1 MDMKNLV
8 RQACSLA
15 VVGAFMAAASP
26 AWTGPLDGQKVRI
39 ATWGGPWLEYHQQ
52 AIQPKLEA
60 LGATVEYVNASPQ
73 DNLAKL
79 IAAWGRGEAPFDTM
93 EVLDAQWHLMRQ
105 GDFIQKLDLDIIE
118 NKKFLAREDWNEW
131 RTGSWLTQEGICY
144 IKDYFEKEGIPIPD
158 TYNDLRHPKLANRI
172 IIPDISSGAGLAAFG
187 GMSFA
192 AGGDAKNIQ
201 PGLDLVK
208 SIDVLKFWKR
218 GAEVGVLFNTGDA
231 QVGLVSAG
239 WCSIFK
245 KGGSNTAFVHPKI
258 NADQR
263 GVSKKGWLVV
273 IKGTKVPE
281 AANHY
286 INAYLGHDFQNL
298 YAHESGLTPVNVPV
312 LEKLGSDDPVV
323 ASMKL
328 LKAEDVAK
336 MLVIDYSEAD
346 ISDWSERWTRSV
358 QR

>member
-1 MDMKNLV
+1 MRMTDLV
-8 RQACSLA
+8 RHATVLA
-15 VVGAFMAAASP
+15 TAGVFAAVAGTAS
-26 AWTGPLDGQKVRI
+26 AGPLDGQKITI
-39 ATWGGPWLEYHQQ
+39 ATWGGPWLEYHQE
-52 AIQPKLEA
+52 AIQPQLEA
-60 LGATVEYVNASPQ
+60 LGATVQYVNASPQ

-79 IAAWGRGEAPFDTM
+79 IAARGRGDAPFDTM
-93 EVLDAQWHLMRQ
+93 EVLDAQWHLFEQ

-118 NKKFLAREDWNEW
+118 NKKFLARDDWNEW

-158 TYNDLRHPKLANRI
+158 TYKDLRHPKLANKI
-172 IIPDISSGAGLAAFG
+172 IMPDISSGAGLAAFG
-187 GMSFA
+187 GLVYA
-192 AGGDAKNIQ
+192 GGGDAKNIQ
-201 PGLDLVK
+201 PGLDLVA

-218 GAEVGVLFNTGDA
+218 GSEVGVLFNSGDA
-231 QVGLVSAG
+231 KVGLVSAG

-258 NADQR
+258 NANQR
-263 GVSKKGWLVV
+263 GVSKKGWLVI
-273 IKGTKVPE
+273 IKNSKVPL

-298 YAHESGLTPVNVPV
+298 YAHKSGLTPVNVPV
-312 LEKLGSDDPVV
+312 LEKLGSDDPIV

-328 LKAEDVAK
+328 LKADDVSK
-336 MLVIDYSEAD
+336 MLIIDYASAD
-346 ISDWSERWTRSV
+346 ISEWSEQWTRSV

>member
-1 MDMKNLV
+1 MRMTRSTRHMRV
-8 RQACSLA
+8 LA
-15 VVGAFMAAASP
+15 VAGALAAASGT
-26 AWTGPLDGQKVRI
+26 ASAGALDGQTLTI
-39 ATWGGPWLEYHQQ
+39 ATWGGPWLEYHQE

-60 LGATVEYVNASPQ
+60 KGATVRYVNASPQ

-79 IAAWGRGEAPFDTM
+79 IAARGRGEAPFDTM
-93 EVLDAQWHLMRQ
+93 EVLDAQWHLMQ
-105 GDFIQKLDLDIIE
+105 EGDFIRKLDLDIIE
-118 NKKFLAREDWNEW
+118 NRKYLAEGDWNEW

-144 IKDYFEKEGIPIPD
+144 LKDYFETEGVPIPD
-158 TYNDLRHPKLANRI
+158 TYTDLRHPKLANRI
-172 IIPDISSGAGLAAFG
+172 IVPDISSGAGLAAFG
-187 GMSFA
+187 GMVYA
-192 AGGDAKNIQ
+192 GGGDAKNIQ

-218 GAEVGVLFNTGDA
+218 GAEVGVLFNSGDA

-239 WCSIFK
+239 WCSIFN

-273 IKGTKVPE
+273 IKNTKVPE

-286 INAYLGHDFQNL
+286 INEYLGPDFQNL
-298 YAHESGLTPVNVPV
+298 YAKKSGLTPVNVPV

-328 LKAEDVAK
+328 LKSEDVSR

-358 QR
+358 KR